1 MIKTDLPGSELPGFA
16 FNCFWS
22 HFSLAAS
29 MAIPKMILIKL
40 ILFNMT
46 SSWVLLPI
54 DIFFK
59 WDEKIAPWGRAFG
72 LWQLLTCKELL
83 PLALR
88 GNRFSVS
95 CWRKGKLA
103 NKSGI
108 DNLTLFIYFW
118 VVFRDQSLAKFIW
131 VLSKKI
137 CGTITFTKSRF
148 RYWVCEK
155 WYT

>member
-1 MIKTDLPGSELPGFA
+1 MIKMDLPGSELPGFA

-29 MAIPKMILIKL
+29 MATPKMILIKL

-88 GNRFSVS
+88 GNHFVMLKKR
-95 CWRKGKLA
+95 KLA

-108 DNLTLFIYFW
+108 DNLTLFIYFR

-131 VLSKKI
+131 AISKKI
-137 CGTITFTKSRF
+137 FGTITFTKSRF
-148 RYWVCEK
+148 R
-155 WYT
+155 